1 MPRIGDTERARL
13 SLSISRWMRADCLSI
28 SSLAESIVS
37 PSAIV
42 TDLGLSG
49 LKHSTDMQAYHSDI
63 QKSIILSTNTAQT
76 CRPITLM
83 ERVHR
88 LH

>member
-1 MPRIGDTERARL
+1 MPRIGETERARL

-42 TDLGLSG
+42 TDLGLSA
-49 LKHSTDMQAYHSDI
+49 LKHSRDTQGYHSDVESPSSPFR
-63 QKSIILSTNTAQT
+63 QQRHAGLS
-76 CRPITLM
+76 LM
-83 ERVHR
+83 
-88 LH
+88 